1 MPPFVPLAERIVD
14 ALLASDPDLASSVG
28 EHGVDDQL
36 PDRSADAVA
45 GRVAMLRDAAHAL
58 SEVDAEELDV
68 PERVD
73 HAVLTALVD
82 RGIFELTEVRSHEWN
97 PLVYNPGPLLHAL
110 VARPFAPADVRLTS
124 LAGRLAAVPD
134 ALATARAVLRD
145 VPRIHAE
152 TAVGQFEGAAALVRD
167 QVPALLAEAPG
178 LRDTVE
184 PVARAA
190 IRELTGFAD
199 RLRAGLRDD
208 AGPGRDP
215 RLGRRLWEARLWH
228 TLDTE
233 LGARQVLDSAWAN
246 LERVTE
252 EIRAAAVELVGG
264 PASDETVR
272 QALTLLADEH
282 PDNSSV
288 VPLARTTLDEVRDFV
303 ADTELVSLVD
313 DACVIREMPE
323 HDRGVAVAYCDAPGP
338 LEVAAVPTYYCIA
351 PTPADWSAARVESF
365 FREYNDHMIR
375 NLTVHEAVPGHFLQL
390 AHARRYRGSSRA
402 RALGHSGPFIEGWA
416 VYAEEA
422 MVAHG
427 FGGLAVRLQQLKM
440 QLRMTI
446 NAILD
451 QLTHCEELSES
462 DGLALMTGRGFQE
475 EGEAAGKWR
484 RALLTS
490 TQLSTYFV
498 GYHQVAGVAARRPTG
513 VPVRQW
519 HDAMLAHGSPSPRHL
534 PELLG
539 LDEDDLA

>member
-14 ALLASDPDLASSVG
+14 ALLASDPELASSVG
-28 EHGVDDQL
+28 EHGFDDQL

-68 PERVD
+68 PEQVD

-97 PLVYNPGPLLHAL
+97 PLVHNPGPLLHAL
-110 VARPFAPADVRLTS
+110 VARPFAPAEVRLTS

-134 ALATARAVLRD
+134 ALATARAVLHD

-152 TAVGQFEGAAALVRD
+152 TAVGQFEGAATLVRD
-167 QVPALLAEAPG
+167 QVPALLAEAPE
-178 LRDTVE
+178 LRDLVE
-184 PVARAA
+184 PVAGAA
-190 IRELTGFAD
+190 IRELTGFAE

-272 QALTLLADEH
+272 QALALLADEH

-288 VPLARTTLDEVRDFV
+288 VPLARTTLDEVLDFV
-303 ADTELVSLVD
+303 ADTDLVSLVD

-323 HDRGVAVAYCDAPGP
+323 HDRGSRS
-338 LEVAAVPTYYCIA
+338 PTA
-351 PTPADWSAARVESF
+351 TRRVRWS
-365 FREYNDHMIR
+365 
-375 NLTVHEAVPGHFLQL
+375 
-390 AHARRYRGSSRA
+390 RRRCRRTTASR
-402 RALGHSGPFIEGWA
+402 RP
-416 VYAEEA
+416 
-422 MVAHG
+422 
-427 FGGLAVRLQQLKM
+427 R
-440 QLRMTI
+440 R
-446 NAILD
+446 
-451 QLTHCEELSES
+451 
-462 DGLALMTGRGFQE
+462 TGR
-475 EGEAAGKWR
+475 
-484 RALLTS
+484 
-490 TQLSTYFV
+490 
-498 GYHQVAGVAARRPTG
+498 RPG
-513 VPVRQW
+513 W
-519 HDAMLAHGSPSPRHL
+519 SPSS
-534 PELLG
+534 G
-539 LDEDDLA
+539 STTTT